1 MKRIISK
8 HHREK
13 KNRTNQ
19 IIVAGV
25 LLFVMLFSTIGYAFQ
40 GGSGIQEGDSNDEVL
55 TYNGFDFVYYN
66 GFWIL
71 GELSFRYNPEE
82 VLNIIPRVDGLRDAS
97 LYQNV
102 PLYVHSEDFDS
113 ESEIEANLGRISSSV
128 DSACLEGESCEKSV
142 PVISCDGTDNFIVI
156 RERDSSSI
164 RQEDNCVFIEG
175 KSYELSQL
183 TDRFLFEILG
193 II

>member
-8 HHREK
+8 HHRER

-25 LLFVMLFSTIGYAFQ
+25 LLFVMLFSTLGYAFQ
-40 GGSGIQEGDSNDEVL
+40 GGSGIQKDDSSDEVL
-55 TYNGFDFVYYN
+55 TYNGLDFVYYN

-71 GELSFRYNPEE
+71 GKLSFRYNPEE
-82 VLNIIPRVDGLRDAS
+82 VLNIIPSVDGLRDAS
-97 LYQNV
+97 LYQNI
-102 PLYVHSEDFDS
+102 PLYVQSEDSDS
-113 ESEIEANLGRISSSV
+113 KSEIETNMGIISSSV
-128 DSACLEGESCEKSV
+128 DSACLESESCGEGI
-142 PVISCDGTDNFIVI
+142 PIISCDGTDKLIVI
-156 RERDSSSI
+156 REGNSSSI
-164 RQEDNCVFIEG
+164 RQDGNCVFIEG
-175 KSYELSQL
+175 KSYELLQM